1 MFDPTIFDN
10 LKVALENELYDLD
23 NLDQAVHITNR
34 IDRLELSTMS
44 RVFMLRFELT
54 GEKRISAELELTA
67 SMQELAAE
75 ILELSG
81 ENPGCLLCLR
91 YIMQMKDTVLCSE
104 VERIMAEMW
113 PEQKT
118 VQQISYVYGS
128 ESMMTN
134 TVEINFNRKINENH
148 MRDMPELVRYMMEAA
163 KRLGEV
169 MELQQDE

>member
-23 NLDQAVHITNR
+23 NLDNAIQITNR
-34 IDRLELSTMS
+34 IDRLEMSTMS

-54 GEKRISAELELTA
+54 GERRVSAEIELTA

-81 ENPGCLLCLR
+81 ENPGCVLCLR
-91 YIMQMKDTVLCSE
+91 YIVQMKDTDLCSE
-104 VERIMAEMW
+104 VERMMAEMW

-118 VQQISYVYGS
+118 VQQISYVYGF

-134 TVEINFNRKINENH
+134 TIEIYFNRKINEDH
-148 MRDMPELVRYMMEAA
+148 MRDLPELVQYMMEAA
-163 KRLGEV
+163 KRLGEI
-169 MELQQDE
+169 MELQQY